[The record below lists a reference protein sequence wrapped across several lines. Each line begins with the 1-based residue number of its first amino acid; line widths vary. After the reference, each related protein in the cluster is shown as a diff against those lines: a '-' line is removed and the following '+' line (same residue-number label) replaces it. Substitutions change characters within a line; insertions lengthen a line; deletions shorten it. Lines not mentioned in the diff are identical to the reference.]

1 MQPFRAK
8 NLWNDAIVYG
18 TVIWDKNI
26 GYSFITRIDE
36 WIDYDIQNNRLW
48 HEEPVYVDVE
58 WSTLEI
64 YMNGTWILY
73 QLPLSEEYYG

>member
-1 MQPFRAK
+1 MFIYGDLVVERQIYKSGATSKVYMFIQPISV
-8 NLWNDAIVYG
+8 DPTHCIV
-18 TVIWDKNI
+18 
-26 GYSFITRIDE
+26 
-36 WIDYDIQNNRLW
+36 YDIQNNRLW